1 MDALAFIFP
10 VAIAVLL
17 IGWQVRHDWRNRKG
31 GRRG

>member
-17 IGWQVRHDWRNRKG
+17 IGGQLWHDWTNRKG
-31 GRRG
+31 RK